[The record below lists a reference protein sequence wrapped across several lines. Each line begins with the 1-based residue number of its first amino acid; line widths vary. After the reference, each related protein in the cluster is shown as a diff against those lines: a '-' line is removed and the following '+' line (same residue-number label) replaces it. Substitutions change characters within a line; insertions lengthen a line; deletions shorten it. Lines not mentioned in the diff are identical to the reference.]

1 MIGYTTIEQS
11 KKLIELGIDVDTA
24 DMYYFPNLKTPGVL
38 SYSQMLEHF
47 KAKQS
52 ELNDSGINAD
62 VPDLLPCWSTEALL
76 KLLPIQTNGYIM
88 RDIHSTIKR
97 KYKIAYSY
105 RGYDKFAIICDTLC
119 ECAYETIVKLKELKL
134 I

>member
-11 KKLIELGIDVDTA
+11 KKLVELGIDVDSA
-24 DMYYFPNLKTPGVL
+24 DMYWATDIEMVITTPYV
-38 SYSQMLEHF
+38 SY
-47 KAKQS
+47 
-52 ELNDSGINAD
+52 LNGEKNIPAYKDAI
-62 VPDLLPCWSTEALL
+62 PCWSTEALL
-76 KLLPIQTNGYIM
+76 KLLPIETNGYIM